1 MANRRRRVVNEAW
14 LKYDFCPQASGAVV
28 TATAAPESSLCP
40 QRDGGKDDVKRQQNL
55 QSRTRASSPVSQ
67 HPTRRRLTRRTVPA
81 ELNRGAGKIRTKMA
95 WHVPIWAYP
104 PDERLTKSALLAGTT
119 WPPPTNGI
127 DACMFCSAFLRAD
140 GDERLGCFQNQPW
153 TSRSHRLRLTPDIE
167 QILL

>member
-1 MANRRRRVVNEAW
+1 MIF
-14 LKYDFCPQASGAVV
+14 LSPSCGAVV
-28 TATAAPESSLCP
+28 LQKVRSVRNTTAEKMTSSDSKPFKPL
-40 QRDGGKDDVKRQQNL
+40 
-55 QSRTRASSPVSQ
+55 TRALSPVSQ
-67 HPTRRRLTRRTVPA
+67 HPTRRRLTQGTISA
-81 ELNRGAGKIRTKMA
+81 ELNRGVDKIRTKMA

-127 DACMFCSAFLRAD
+127 GACMFCSAFLRAD

-153 TSRSHRLRLTPDIE
+153 TSRSHRLRLTPNIE